1 MYLDANNLYGWAMV
15 QSLPFENLQIN
26 NNIKIEDILN
36 TDDNSDVGYI
46 VECDLIFPKE
56 IHEKL
61 KEYPPC
67 PENICPK
74 AVWMS
79 DFQ

>member
-1 MYLDANNLYGWAMV
+1 MHLPWFSLYHLKV
-15 QSLPFENLQIN
+15 YKLIIL
-26 NNIKIEDILN
+26 KLKILN
-36 TDDNSDVGYI
+36 TDDNADVGYI

-74 AVWMS
+74 AAWMS
-79 DFQ
+79 DFQKQLLQTNN